1 MFTVTLRPRQNEKKK
16 LSRERMSASQRVYEE
31 KKISLFAQAKSCQQ
45 RSLMLWLS
53 ACSYEE
59 MLAQLGKWP
68 YHRKKMTLLGAV
80 PLLSEPTYCFFFSS
94 RVNGSMSQKVLCP
107 KTTPQPISDPRPNLN
122 HDMAYF
128 NPRAYMQIH
137 TSTVVQGGGRL
148 DDPPPPLPPYSFL
161 YTAVFWNDFTLTYST
176 R

>member
-148 DDPPPPLPPYSFL
+148 DDPPPLPPYSFL

>member
-1 MFTVTLRPRQNEKKK
+1 
-16 LSRERMSASQRVYEE
+16 
-31 KKISLFAQAKSCQQ
+31 
-45 RSLMLWLS
+45 
-53 ACSYEE
+53 
-59 MLAQLGKWP
+59 
-68 YHRKKMTLLGAV
+68 MTLLGAV

-148 DDPPPPLPPYSFL
+148 DDPPPPSPLQFFIYCSILKRFYFDIL
-161 YTAVFWNDFTLTYST
+161 YKIRYILRVVLQGACDITKNGRHLGRHLRVYQN
-176 R
+176 